1 MLGGKLYTIDWAA
14 GRVRTAAA
22 TGNDWIQVKGLE
34 ELPWVKIWMGN
45 PQMVGVGNTLYVVKR
60 GLQILGIELS
70 AAETTQDWFEYVPDG
85 PGVEKEEVISSQVLA
100 T

>member
-1 MLGGKLYTIDWAA
+1 
-14 GRVRTAAA
+14 
-22 TGNDWIQVKGLE
+22 
-34 ELPWVKIWMGN
+34 
-45 PQMVGVGNTLYVVKR
+45 MVGVGNTLYVVKR